1 MKKKPEKITV
11 DTNILISS
19 FVFPGKTVVR
29 LIDRIIAGAVAMGIS
44 PDILK
49 EFARVCLLKL
59 RFEPAK
65 TMEAVAEIQKNSE
78 MVFPLE
84 RIDVL
89 DDEPDN
95 RILECAAA
103 FGADCIISGDKHLL
117 QLKKYGK
124 IEILSPAEYIRKYW

>member
-19 FVFPGKTVVR
+19 FVYPGKTVVK
-29 LIDRIIAGAVAMGIS
+29 LFDRIISGDVALGIS
-44 PDILK
+44 ADILK
-49 EFARVCLLKL
+49 EFARVCLIKL
-59 RFEPAK
+59 RFDPAK
-65 TMEAVAEIQKNSE
+65 TMEAVSEIRNNSE

-89 DDEPDN
+89 DDTPDN
-95 RILECAAA
+95 RILECAVA
-103 FGADCIISGDKHLL
+103 FGADCIISGDRHLL

-124 IEILSPAEYIRKYW
+124 IEILSHAEYIRKYG